1 MKIALII
8 LICIMAIGIAMLYDR
23 LHENDKYIN
32 MLVQTKK
39 ELNKKNQRLEY
50 QNEILM
56 KVARELAERIK

>member
-1 MKIALII
+1 MEIALII
-8 LICIMAIGIAMLYDR
+8 LICIMAIGIVMLYDR
-23 LHENDKYIN
+23 LHENDEYIN
-32 MLVQTKK
+32 LLVQTKK

>member
-8 LICIMAIGIAMLYDR
+8 LICIMAIVIVMLYDR

>member
-1 MKIALII
+1 MEIALII
-8 LICIMAIGIAMLYDR
+8 LICIMAIGIVMLYDR